1 MLYLT
6 YLPPHMDGMCAQYQR
21 IIGIIALAESYG
33 CRYLHTP
40 IKQMEHVAA
49 PDEIVE
55 IENFLQINSY
65 YKKEESIIF
74 DSVHHV
80 SNTEIQS
87 AILHFKSQPNTTN
100 TLLMINNPL
109 AILDANTQ
117 IYNKVM
123 PTLRKIKQSRELIYF
138 NKNVINV
145 AVHIRRGDVNK
156 SQYPDRY
163 LPTSYFKT
171 IIDKLLVQFPGAN
184 VCIFTEITSENREE
198 FNIFTN
204 IKIISGGD
212 VLITFEHLS
221 KADIL
226 ITSKSSFSYVAAL
239 YNGNTVLY
247 TIFWHKPLPHWKL
260 LYNY

>member
-6 YLPPHMDGMCAQYQR
+6 YSQYIDGMCAQYQR

-33 CRYLHTP
+33 CTYLHTP
-40 IKQMEHVAA
+40 IKQMEHVSQ
-49 PDEIVE
+49 DEIVE

-65 YKKEESIIF
+65 YKKEDSIIF
-74 DSVHHV
+74 NYVHRV
-80 SNTEIQS
+80 SNMEIEG
-87 AILHFKSQPNTTN
+87 AILHFKSQSNTTN

-109 AILDANTQ
+109 AILDANIQ
-117 IYNKVM
+117 LYNKVM
-123 PTLRKIKQSRELIYF
+123 PMLRNIKKGRDLIYF
-138 NKNVINV
+138 NKNAINI
-145 AVHIRRGDVNK
+145 AVHIRRGDVSK

-163 LPTSYFKT
+163 LPTSYFKP
-171 IIDKLLVQFPGAN
+171 IIDKLLLQFPGAN
-184 VCIFTEITSENREE
+184 VCIFTEITPENREE

-247 TIFWHKPLPHWKL
+247 TNFWHKPLPHWKL